1 MERPSSSSQGT
12 LCEPPRPTFV
22 CDALDEKQLT
32 TSLPFKVQVRVL
44 DEKAEAMS
52 SFQGDIMLLAISR
65 RTCLAEGFERKAL
78 GRWCAHPRLSS
89 RAAAYIFAA
98 LHSVSVPPSPPH
110 RQPASSPLHHE
121 SQYSHGFDS
130 EVAAPGSSHSLYL
143 SGGNDANFGMTL
155 KLPATALEA
164 EPPEHSPAAG
174 GGPGESEYEDA
185 AALNGKFQ
193 PDAVSFYVRTDNSLA
208 DAGHFIL
215 GESNEVNRRV
225 AQFQFTRDG
234 KMGLLGTG
242 GTTHGA
248 TPYESNRWYHV
259 MLCFD
264 WKRKTVAF
272 SVDGKLLQ
280 RSVPFRREASNF
292 IGACALGN
300 RDRCT
305 TWFDSIRFVQETTL
319 NRVAVSIVD
328 GVAETWL
335 GPLGEDEEGRS
346 LAARDGFV
354 LRAEDADGQVSE
366 LAGPYHPLCRIEGA
380 QRVAI
385 NNAALADFNTLLAD
399 DASADVTFVV
409 GGRDVPAHR
418 CILAARCETFRRMFN
433 SSMREGSR
441 EEGQRVPIAEVSH
454 AAFSCMLQYIYSGA
468 VAVPEVTTPS
478 HPPPPLPLPSPP
490 PAAARREEGAVAR
503 PPPPAA
509 QPPALLRPQEL
520 ALELLGLADRYLLE
534 GLKLLC
540 GFTLTRMVSADTVAP
555 ILQAADRYDSPSSQL
570 KAHCM
575 QFVLSNYEAVVN
587 SPSFEELT
595 SSPQLLLAVTRAAAK
610 VVAPSGSSRQISWD
624 SDGAPGSKRARH
636 A

>member
-78 GRWCAHPRLSS
+78 GRW
-89 RAAAYIFAA
+89 
-98 LHSVSVPPSPPH
+98 
-110 RQPASSPLHHE
+110 QPASSPLHHE

-164 EPPEHSPAAG
+164 EPPEHSPVAG

-468 VAVPEVTTPS
+468 VAVPE
-478 HPPPPLPLPSPP
+478 
-490 PAAARREEGAVAR
+490 
-503 PPPPAA
+503 
-509 QPPALLRPQEL
+509 EL